1 MQSIWHFRVTE
12 YWKQMKSVIQK
23 NSIRNVMDMNSN
35 LGGFAAALSDKDVWV
50 MNVAPVNAFARLKII
65 YDRGLIGT
73 VHDWYVFKFPSYM
86 ELCLYLI
93 FCTGS
98 ITFFFSMLLQLFLF
112 LRFYCQF
119 HKFVFC
125 RCEAFSTYPRTYD
138 LLHAWTLFSDIDE
151 RGCGIEDL
159 LIEMDRILRPDGFV
173 IIRDKPSTINYI
185 RKFLTALRWDG
196 WVSEVEPRV
205 DALSSTEERVL
216 IARKKLWDDGIMKM

>member
-50 MNVAPVNAFARLKII
+50 MNVAPVNAFTRLKII

-93 FCTGS
+93 LCAGS
-98 ITFFFSMLLQLFLF
+98 ITFFFFYVASTFPVFEILLCFTNLSFVGVKHFLHIHG
-112 LRFYCQF
+112 RMI
-119 HKFVFC
+119 FC
-125 RCEAFSTYPRTYD
+125 MPGHYFQ
-138 LLHAWTLFSDIDE
+138 
-151 RGCGIEDL
+151 
-159 LIEMDRILRPDGFV
+159 ILMSVGV
-173 IIRDKPSTINYI
+173 
-185 RKFLTALRWDG
+185 
-196 WVSEVEPRV
+196 V
-205 DALSSTEERVL
+205 
-216 IARKKLWDDGIMKM
+216 